1 MRERLEEL
9 LLSAYAPYSDFK
21 VAAIVEMNDG
31 TTFTGVNIENL
42 SFSATMCAER
52 VAIFSAVNH
61 GYRKGDFKA
70 LYLLAKRDDKVMPCF
85 VCRQVMSEFFTG
97 EELLYTYPNDGKVT
111 TYQIKELI
119 PYGFDSEVI

>member
-1 MRERLEEL
+1 MKDKLEEL

-31 TTFTGVNIENL
+31 NIFNGVNIENL
-42 SFSATMCAER
+42 SFSATVCAER
-52 VAIFSAVNH
+52 VAIFNAINQ

-70 LYLLAKRDDKVMPCF
+70 LHIMAKKENKVLPCF

-97 EELLYTYPNDGKVT
+97 EELFYTYDANGGSISHKVS
-111 TYQIKELI
+111 ELI
-119 PYGFDSEVI
+119 PHAFRSEVV

>member
-42 SFSATMCAER
+42 SFSATICAER
-52 VAIFSAVNH
+52 VAIFSAINH
-61 GYRKGDFKA
+61 GYRKGDFKVIH
-70 LYLLAKRDDKVMPCF
+70 LMAKKENNIMPCF

-97 EELLYTYPNDGKVT
+97 EEFLYTYAVDGAVT
-111 TYQIKELI
+111 THQINELL
-119 PYGFDSEVI
+119 PYAFKSEAV